1 MWWCCGKTQKDQPG
15 CKFRK
20 HETKD
25 DNEDDSLTQEEK
37 DRERERMLRYARC
50 MCCREIGH
58 KMEDCVRD
66 PNLKTLTDMVADNSR
81 INKIK
86 DYRKLYVDT
95 LV

>member
-1 MWWCCGKTQKDQPG
+1 
-15 CKFRK
+15 
-20 HETKD
+20 
-25 DNEDDSLTQEEK
+25 
-37 DRERERMLRYARC
+37 MLRYARC
-50 MCCREIGH
+50 ICCREIGH

-66 PNLKTLTDMVADNSR
+66 PNFKTLTDMGEDNAR